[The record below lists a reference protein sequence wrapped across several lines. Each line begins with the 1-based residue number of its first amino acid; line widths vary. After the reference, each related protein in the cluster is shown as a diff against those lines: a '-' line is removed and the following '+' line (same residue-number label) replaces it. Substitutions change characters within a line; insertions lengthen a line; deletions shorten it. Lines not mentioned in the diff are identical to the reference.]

1 MQQMPKLW
9 IGVDIGNTHHHIAAI
24 DTTGQ
29 VTYSRRAAND
39 ETVLLEV
46 IAEVTELGR
55 PVCWAVDLTSP
66 LSALLLTLLWQRHFT
81 VRYVSGTVAHH
92 MAAAFAGEN
101 KTDARDAV
109 IIAQTVR
116 LRFDIP
122 QLKPSG
128 RLLADL
134 KVLTAHRA
142 DLIGQRVAAICRLQ
156 ETLTS
161 ISPALQQ
168 AVDLKRRG
176 PILAL
181 AQWQTPAAI
190 RHTGTDTIT
199 DLLRRANIPHAA
211 ALAETLHTA
220 ASRQTVAMPGE
231 RAAALVVR
239 HLTADILALAGRI
252 ADIDEQIT
260 HLLDDHPLTE
270 YIISLP
276 GMGPVLTAELLVHTN
291 GMTEYDSPAKLA
303 AHAGL
308 APITRDSGTVSGN
321 HHGPR
326 RYHRV
331 LRNVFWM
338 SAYTSLRSCPASRA
352 YYDKKRAE
360 GKHHYQALIALARR
374 RVDVLWALTRDHKT
388 FDPSPS
394 RTTTTAA

>member
-1 MQQMPKLW
+1 MDQMPKLW
-9 IGVDIGNTHHHIAAI
+9 IGVDIGSTHHHVAAV
-24 DTTGQ
+24 DTAGRLK
-29 VTYSRRAAND
+29 YSRRVAND
-39 ETVLLEV
+39 ETALLQV

-55 PVCWAVDLTSP
+55 PACWAVDLTTG
-66 LSALLLTLLWQRHFT
+66 LSALFLALLWQRHLT
-81 VRYVSGTVAHH
+81 VRYVSGTVAHR
-92 MAAAFAGEN
+92 MAAAFTGEH

-109 IIAQTVR
+109 VIAQTIR
-116 LRFDIP
+116 LRGDIP

-128 RLLADL
+128 RLLGDL

-142 DLIGQRVAAICRLQ
+142 DLTGQRVAAICRLQ
-156 ETLTS
+156 HTLTA
-161 ISPALQQ
+161 ISPAVQQ

-190 RHTGTDTIT
+190 RHAGTTTIT
-199 DLLRRANIPHAA
+199 DLLRRANIPSAA
-211 ALAETLHTA
+211 ALADTLYTA
-220 ASRQTVAMPGE
+220 AGRQTIRMPGE
-231 RAAALVVR
+231 RAAALVIR
-239 HLTADILALAGRI
+239 HLTADLLALAGRI
-252 ADIDEQIT
+252 AEVDEQIT
-260 HLLDDHPLTE
+260 QLLDQHPLTE

-276 GMGPVLTAELLVHTN
+276 GMGPLLTAELLVHTN
-291 GMTEYDSPAKLA
+291 GMTEYASPAKLA

-308 APITRDSGTVSGN
+308 APITHDSGLVTGN

-338 SAYTSLRSCPASRA
+338 SAYTALRTCSTSRA
-352 YYDKKRAE
+352 YCDKKRAE

-388 FDPSPS
+388 YTPTS
-394 RTTTTAA
+394 TTTPPTIG

>member
-1 MQQMPKLW
+1 MPKLW

-24 DTTGQ
+24 DTTGR
-29 VTYSRRAAND
+29 VRYSRRVAND
-39 ETVLLEV
+39 ESVLLEV
-46 IAEVTELGR
+46 IADVTELGR
-55 PVCWAVDLTSP
+55 PVCWAVDLTTP
-66 LSALLLTLLWQRHFT
+66 LSALLLTLLWQRHYT

-92 MAAAFAGEN
+92 MAAAFAGEH

-116 LRFDIP
+116 LRCDIP
-122 QLKPSG
+122 QLKSSG

-156 ETLTS
+156 ETLTA
-161 ISPALQQ
+161 ISPALQH

-176 PILAL
+176 PLLAL

-190 RHTGTDTIT
+190 RHAGPDTIT
-199 DLLRRANIPHAA
+199 ALLHRAGIPNAAVLADTLHAA
-211 ALAETLHTA
+211 AC
-220 ASRQTVAMPGE
+220 RQTVRMPGE

-239 HLTADILALAGRI
+239 HLTADILALAHRT
-252 ADIDEQIT
+252 ADIDEQIAQ
-260 HLLDDHPLTE
+260 LIGEHPLAG
-270 YIISLP
+270 YIRSLP

-308 APITRDSGTVSGN
+308 APVTRDSGAVSGN
-321 HHGPR
+321 HHSPR

-338 SAYTSLRSCPASRA
+338 SAYTSLRTCPASRT
-352 YYDKKRAE
+352 YYDRKRAE

-374 RVDVLWALTRDHKT
+374 RVDVLWALTRDHQT
-388 FDPSPS
+388 FDPTSIP
-394 RTTTTAA
+394 TTARATAT

>member
-1 MQQMPKLW
+1 MPKLW
-9 IGVDIGNTHHHIAAI
+9 IGVDIGNTHHHITAI
-24 DTTGQ
+24 DTTGRAM
-29 VTYSRRAAND
+29 YSRRAAND
-39 ETVLLEV
+39 ETALLEV
-46 IAEVTELGR
+46 IAEVAELGR
-55 PVCWAVDLTSP
+55 PVCWAVDLITP
-66 LSALLLTLLWQRHFT
+66 MSALLLTLLWQRHTT
-81 VRYVSGTVAHH
+81 VRYVSGTVEHH

-116 LRFDIP
+116 LRRDIP

-142 DLIGQRVAAICRLQ
+142 DLTGQRVAAICRLQ

-176 PILAL
+176 PVLAL

-190 RHTGTDTIT
+190 RHAGTDAIAA
-199 DLLRRANIPHAA
+199 LLRRANIPNAAILADTLHSAA
-211 ALAETLHTA
+211 A
-220 ASRQTVAMPGE
+220 RQTVRIPGE

-239 HLTADILALAGRI
+239 HLTADILALAQRT

-260 HLLDDHPLTE
+260 QLLDEHPLTE

-308 APITRDSGTVSGN
+308 APVTRDSGTLSGN
-321 HHGPR
+321 HRGPR

-338 SAYTSLRSCPASRA
+338 SAYTSIRTCPVSRA

-374 RVDVLWALTRDHKT
+374 RVDVLWALIRDHKT
-388 FDPSPS
+388 FDPTSSP
-394 RTTTTAA
+394 TTATAT